1 MDDEGIVVTTVDTP
15 ATAEPVVE
23 TPAVET
29 PVDTTPKTFTQDELD
44 KQIGRR
50 LAREQA
56 KYQRDL
62 QAERETRIRLEERLA
77 QHTPKSEAAGAEEPE
92 PTLEGY
98 DDFMKFQR
106 DHSAWTTKR
115 EIKAYLAETEKKQSV
130 EKANAAQQQS
140 ADGWNKK
147 VSAVLKEIPDYYE
160 VVSESTAPL
169 TGAMKSAITE
179 SDQGPQL
186 AYYLATHA
194 DEAQRIAGLTPI
206 GAVRALT
213 LIEAGF
219 KSKPT
224 TQTPEPV
231 AATGSRQTSG
241 VKALTDIKSQS
252 EWDERR
258 RKYIANRR

>member
-15 ATAEPVVE
+15 ATVEPVVE

-50 LAREQA
+50 LAREQV

-62 QAERETRIRLEERLA
+62 QTEREARIRLEERLA
-77 QHTPKSEAAGAEEPE
+77 QHTPKEQPK
-92 PTLEGY
+92 EGPPKLADF
-98 DDFMKFQR
+98 DDFEKYVTAQAEFVADQR
-106 DHSAWTTKR
+106 LKSALTQQQTKEQEQR
-115 EIKAYLAETEKKQSV
+115 
-130 EKANAAQQQS
+130 ANAAQRQS

-147 VSAVLKEIPDYYE
+147 VSAALKEMPDYTE

-169 TGAMKSAITE
+169 TDAMKSAIME

-252 EWDERR
+252 EFEERR
-258 RKYIANRR
+258 RKFIANRR